1 VKRLTGG
8 PVRGVVSTSAVALR
22 RHVVRL
28 SLLGLAFSGCGP
40 AATLL
45 ETKVLPE
52 PEPPAGAQ
60 GQGLPQAYP
69 RSHINDPGLR
79 TCAEDFKTW
88 ALQQRSP
95 GADPAPLFLR
105 VEVQPPTRTILPYG
119 VGAYQQEQR
128 LPAILTVGPGWAS
141 LKSDA
146 REAAAAQAFRQLA
159 GGLEA
164 LKLDPPLR
172 LRPTLTI
179 QTESGL
185 VLGWINDLLEGRKNL
200 HGEGD

>member
-1 VKRLTGG
+1 VNRSTGVSI
-8 PVRGVVSTSAVALR
+8 PDVVAMPADALR
-22 RHVVRL
+22 RHVLRL
-28 SLLGLAFSGCGP
+28 ALLGLVFSGCSP
-40 AATLL
+40 AETLL
-45 ETKVLPE
+45 GTKVLPE

-60 GQGLPQAYP
+60 GQGLPPAYP

-79 TCAEDFKTW
+79 TCAHEFQTW
-88 ALQQRSP
+88 VLQQRSP
-95 GADPAPLFLR
+95 GANPAPLFLR

-119 VGAYQQEQR
+119 VGAYQQELR

-141 LKSDA
+141 LKTDA
-146 REAAAAQAFRQLA
+146 KEAAAAQAFRRLA

-164 LKLDPPLR
+164 LKVDPPLR
-172 LRPTLTI
+172 LRPTLTV

-185 VLGWINDLLEGRKNL
+185 VLGWINDLVEGRKNL